1 MRWEQIDR
9 EVDRYYLRPVRDMHR
24 NQVIRINDRM
34 NVKSTIRVITFVI
47 VVIAIIV
54 TLTKLLPAV
63 AIAIAILLI
72 TLWTTIQ
79 RSRSTGAKKNS

>member
-1 MRWEQIDR
+1 MTWSQIDR
-9 EVDRYYLRPVRDMHR
+9 EVDEYYPRPVRDMDR
-24 NQVIRINDRM
+24 NQLNRINDRM
-34 NVKSTIRVITFVI
+34 SVKNTVILITFVI
-47 VVIAIIV
+47 IAIAIIV